1 MKLTV
6 STPIGVVYDSD
17 VNHIVCKS
25 QDGEFA
31 IFKDHIAIVSIIGE
45 GYVKA
50 VNNGEEF
57 IAIESGVLEY
67 NNNVCTV
74 LAQEGFTGKTYEEAK
89 RRKSNYNDTRD
100 QENKKKMTDLALAES
115 ELKKQIKK
123 TGAGKV

>member
-6 STPIGVVYDSD
+6 STPNGVIYESD
-17 VNHIVCKS
+17 VDHIVCKG

-31 IFKDHIAIVSIIGE
+31 IYKDHIAIVSIIHE
-45 GYVKA
+45 GYIKA
-50 VNNGEEF
+50 VNSSDEF
-57 IAIESGVLEY
+57 VAITSGVLEF

-74 LAQEGFTGKTYEEAK
+74 LAQAGFRGKTYQEAVNK
-89 RRKSNYNDTRD
+89 KDSYNDQRD
-100 QENKKKMTDLALAES
+100 QENKKKIAELALAET